1 MFSGDII
8 KGMKAN
14 VIVRL
19 KEAVHDPQGETIGN
33 VLKQVGYGTVTAV
46 RQGKFFELTLE
57 VDSKDEARR
66 MAREIASRVLSNPVL
81 EVFEV
86 EVKE

>member
-1 MFSGDII
+1 MPP
-8 KGMKAN
+8 KKAS

-33 VLKQVGYGTVTAV
+33 VLRQLEYESVTGV
-46 RQGKFFELTLE
+46 RQGKFFELEIEAATR
-57 VDSKDEARR
+57 DEAERI
-66 MAREIASRVLSNPVL
+66 AREIASRVLSNPVL

-86 EVKE
+86 TMEPE

>member
-1 MFSGDII
+1 
-8 KGMKAN
+8 MKAN

-33 VLKQVGYGTVTAV
+33 VLKQVGYRSVTAV

-57 VDSKDEARR
+57 VSSKEEAQRL
-66 MAREIASRVLSNPVL
+66 AREIASRVLSNPVL

-86 EVKE
+86 EVKD

>member
-1 MFSGDII
+1 
-8 KGMKAN
+8 MKAN

-33 VLKQVGYGTVTAV
+33 VLKQVGYGSVAAV

-57 VDSKDEARR
+57 VSSKEEAHRL
-66 MAREIASRVLSNPVL
+66 AREIASRVLSNPVL

-86 EVKE
+86 EVKD

>member
-1 MFSGDII
+1 ME
-8 KGMKAN
+8 GMKAN

-19 KEAVHDPQGETIGN
+19 KEAVHDPQGETISN
-33 VLKQVGYGTVTAV
+33 VLKQVGYGSVAAV

-57 VDSKDEARR
+57 ASSKEEAHRL
-66 MAREIASRVLSNPVL
+66 AREIASRVLSNPVL

-86 EVKE
+86 EVKD

>member
-1 MFSGDII
+1 MNE
-8 KGMKAN
+8 GMKAN

-33 VLKQVGYGTVTAV
+33 VLRQVGYKSVSAV
-46 RQGKFFELTLE
+46 RQGKFFELSLE
-57 VDSKDEARR
+57 ASSKEEARR
-66 MAREIASRVLSNPVL
+66 IAREIAARVLSNPVL

>member
-1 MFSGDII
+1 MPS
-8 KGMKAN
+8 KKVPPKKAN

-33 VLKQVGYGTVTAV
+33 VLRQLDYESVTGV
-46 RQGKFFELTLE
+46 RQGKFFELEIEAATR
-57 VDSKDEARR
+57 DEAERI
-66 MAREIASRVLSNPVL
+66 AREIASRVLSNPVL

-86 EVKE
+86 TMERE

>member
-1 MFSGDII
+1 
-8 KGMKAN
+8 MKAN
-14 VIVRL
+14 VVVRL
-19 KEAVHDPQGETIGN
+19 KEAVHDPQGETIGS
-33 VLKQVGYGTVTAV
+33 VLKQLEYRNVAAV

-57 VDSKDEARR
+57 VSSREEALRL
-66 MAREIASRVLSNPVL
+66 AREIASRVLSNPVL

>member
-1 MFSGDII
+1 
-8 KGMKAN
+8 MKAN

-33 VLKQVGYGTVTAV
+33 VLKQVGYKSVAAV
-46 RQGKFFELTLE
+46 RQGKFFELSLE
-57 VDSKDEARR
+57 VDSREEAERL
-66 MAREIASRVLSNPVL
+66 AKEIASRVLSNPVL

>member
-1 MFSGDII
+1 
-8 KGMKAN
+8 MKAN

-19 KEAVHDPQGETIGN
+19 KEAVHDPPGETIGN
-33 VLKQVGYGTVTAV
+33 VLKQVGYGSVGAV

-57 VDSKDEARR
+57 TSSKEEAHRL
-66 MAREIASRVLSNPVL
+66 AREIASRVLSNPVL

>member
-1 MFSGDII
+1 MS
-8 KGMKAN
+8 KTKHRAN

-33 VLKQVGYGTVTAV
+33 VLRQLEYGSVTGV
-46 RQGKFFELTLE
+46 RQGKFFELAI
-57 VDSKDEARR
+57 EAETRGDAER
-66 MAREIASRVLSNPVL
+66 LAREIAARVLSNPVL

-86 EVKE
+86 TMEPD

>member
-1 MFSGDII
+1 
-8 KGMKAN
+8 MKVN

-19 KEAVHDPQGETIGN
+19 KEAVHDPQGETIGG
-33 VLKQVGYGTVTAV
+33 VLKQVGYGQVAAV

-57 VDSKDEARR
+57 AGSREEAVRL
-66 MAREIASRVLSNPVL
+66 AREIASRVLSNPVL

-86 EVKE
+86 EVKD

>member
-1 MFSGDII
+1 
-8 KGMKAN
+8 MKVN

-19 KEAVHDPQGETIGN
+19 KEVVHDPQGETISKA
-33 VLKQVGYGTVTAV
+33 LAAIDYGGVAV
-46 RQGKFFELTLE
+46 RQGKFFELTLDASSNE
-57 VDSKDEARR
+57 EALRL
-66 MAREIASRVLSNPVL
+66 ATAIAKRVLSNPVL

>member
-1 MFSGDII
+1 
-8 KGMKAN
+8 MKAN

-33 VLKQVGYGTVTAV
+33 VLKQVGYGSVAAV

-57 VDSKDEARR
+57 ASSKEEALRL
-66 MAREIASRVLSNPVL
+66 AREIASRVLSNPVL
-81 EVFEV
+81 EIFEV
-86 EVKE
+86 EVKD

>member
-1 MFSGDII
+1 
-8 KGMKAN
+8 MKAN

-33 VLKQVGYGTVTAV
+33 VLKQVGYQSVSAV
-46 RQGKFFELTLE
+46 RQGKFFELALE
-57 VDSKDEARR
+57 ASSREEARR
-66 MAREIASRVLSNPVL
+66 LAQEIAARVLSNPVL

>member
-1 MFSGDII
+1 MPRN
-8 KGMKAN
+8 KVKAN

-33 VLKQVGYGTVTAV
+33 VLRQLQYQQVKGV
-46 RQGKFFELTLE
+46 RQGKYFELE
-57 VDSKDEARR
+57 IEAASKEEAERL
-66 MAREIASRVLSNPVL
+66 AREIASRVLSNPVL

-86 EVKE
+86 TMERD